1 MACLAAL
8 AAGIM
13 GGVDPAICIARAL
26 VSGSIGWVAGA
37 LWAVMLTRPPEPTVD
52 KKEPEVGQE

>member
-1 MACLAAL
+1 
-8 AAGIM
+8 M